1 MGGFDGMKLKDE
13 HPLMQQY
20 QRLMKME
27 LSPISETL
35 PEEEIQGQTMQR
47 LFMTQEEKM
56 QALKE
61 EWGEFGLQLAAVK
74 EKWKLDQ
81 ARYQQTELSKNKNDK
96 ALAKLKTPE
105 EIAALREERQQKA
118 VSADKRK
125 VFADKARHGF
135 YKFVGAFVKMGRWMS
150 GADKAEKETT
160 ENPTHEVPGLLSA
173 FKKLEE
179 MKPKKDDSDYEAK
192 QKEFQ
197 EKHGAFYEDLKN
209 QYVAKEGAAF
219 EEATKKVD
227 EAIRVL
233 GKEMTEEERFAA
245 IEKEKDRILEA
256 ATFTMKFG
264 DSVQSHVEGGTK
276 PNAFQYAKDGSRWLM
291 KTNHS
296 CIGAAAPN
304 ASIMTVAG
312 YQVQKLVD
320 ADTAIEAFESK
331 SKGVGTVS
339 LQRMVEG
346 VVSRTKKVNG
356 EKVPDP
362 DFVGFIY
369 FRIQITEDF
378 TLIAAIPQSY
388 SGKRFFFPRRRH
400 PLTEK
405 FATQILQGAHIDLV
419 YHKKF
424 QVHRI
429 SAAGG
434 KFPLGNKTFIAVKI
448 V

>member
-209 QYVAKEGAAF
+209 QYVAKEGAAL
-219 EEATKKVD
+219 KK
-227 EAIRVL
+227 
-233 GKEMTEEERFAA
+233 
-245 IEKEKDRILEA
+245 
-256 ATFTMKFG
+256 
-264 DSVQSHVEGGTK
+264 
-276 PNAFQYAKDGSRWLM
+276 P
-291 KTNHS
+291 
-296 CIGAAAPN
+296 
-304 ASIMTVAG
+304 
-312 YQVQKLVD
+312 
-320 ADTAIEAFESK
+320 
-331 SKGVGTVS
+331 
-339 LQRMVEG
+339 QR
-346 VVSRTKKVNG
+346 R
-356 EKVPDP
+356 
-362 DFVGFIY
+362 
-369 FRIQITEDF
+369 
-378 TLIAAIPQSY
+378 
-388 SGKRFFFPRRRH
+388 
-400 PLTEK
+400 
-405 FATQILQGAHIDLV
+405 
-419 YHKKF
+419 
-424 QVHRI
+424 
-429 SAAGG
+429 
-434 KFPLGNKTFIAVKI
+434 
-448 V
+448 